1 MMKTTYIPSNF
12 LLYLREYFI
21 NQKKNHI
28 FITKTD
34 WNFCNRNLQSVA
46 FNRKSWKLLSSFFS
60 TLILPLF
67 KIFFRVIF
75 YLAVAFQ
82 RLWFPKAVM
91 WYPHFRESK
100 YKVFSGPYFPVFGL
114 STERYSVSLRI
125 QSECEKIRT
134 RKNSLF
140 GHFSRSVSFF
150 IKMMNLAKNPAGL
163 QFKAYHQKRNIF
175 SFRQTELI

>member
-1 MMKTTYIPSNF
+1 MIFRND
-12 LLYLREYFI
+12 
-21 NQKKNHI
+21 KNHLHTLKFSLISSGIFYQSKENYI

-60 TLILPLF
+60 TLILLLF

-140 GHFSRSVSFF
+140 GHFSRSGNKRSNIEMKANSALILKNSFV
-150 IKMMNLAKNPAGL
+150 
-163 QFKAYHQKRNIF
+163 
-175 SFRQTELI
+175 ELFLKLVF